1 MLRFPK
7 GYRGVNHETI
17 GSDIMSL
24 MDVLPIPEQILGK
37 EKAQELRQVKPDSW
51 YPIKMLL
58 EPLDLL
64 IQKMGDRALVPI
76 GFALVKLSHAD
87 AIKKNYSSAKQLLGG
102 FDGIYHR
109 ANRGED
115 IGGWKMLSFEPGKAV
130 LENTT
135 PHPCNL
141 EVGIVQEALR
151 VLQVPSIIKQSQC
164 LLEGADCCH
173 FVVTSHVKDR
183 HWMG

>member
-1 MLRFPK
+1 MTGFPK
-7 GYRGVNHETI
+7 GYRGVNHLTI

-24 MDVLPIPEQILGK
+24 MEVLPIPEQILGK
-37 EKAQELRQVKPDSW
+37 ERAAELRQVKPNEW

-64 IQKMGDRALVPI
+64 AQKMGDRALVPI
-76 GFALVKLSHAD
+76 GFALVKLSHAE
-87 AIKKNYSSAKQLLGG
+87 AIKKHFTSAKGLLNG
-102 FDGIYHR
+102 FDAIYHR

-115 IGGWKMLSFEPGKAV
+115 IGGWKVLSFDPGKAV

-135 PHPCNL
+135 PHPCML

-151 VLQVPSIIKQSQC
+151 VLQIPSIIKQTVC
-164 LLEGADCCH
+164 ILEGADCCH
-173 FVVTSHVKDR
+173 FTVSSQVQDR
-183 HWMG
+183 LWQG